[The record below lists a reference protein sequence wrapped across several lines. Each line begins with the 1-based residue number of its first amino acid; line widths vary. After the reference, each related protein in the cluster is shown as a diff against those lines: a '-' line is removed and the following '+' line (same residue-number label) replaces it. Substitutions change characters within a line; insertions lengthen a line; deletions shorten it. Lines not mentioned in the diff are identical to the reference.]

1 MVEGPDEHQISIKFF
16 TAIIMGL
23 LFAFLLVFVFTP
35 QPREDYPAYK
45 VERESIAL
53 AGEVQVIEKDLQ
65 ALLAE
70 QEAEHQRFRQEFRD
84 RSRLLMESAKESSL
98 AVITNRGLE
107 RMDGLREEML
117 RELDQFRD
125 ELDARESRLMRE
137 KRRELEANLSAEL
150 QAMRREIRERYADYN
165 QRQIKNNY
173 LMILNL
179 RLAIDKVAESDAERK
194 PYQEKLEEVLAEQ
207 EELMAEKRE
216 QENMNISARTQTL
229 ILEFNQEYYSY
240 RQQIRDEHN
249 EVLALEEEKMLEE
262 LEKIRAEIRAE
273 MERERE
279 NKAARIEALI
289 EESLQKY
296 Y

>member
-1 MVEGPDEHQISIKFF
+1 MEGPDEHQISIKFF